1 MKRIKNFED
10 AQKDIKGTPKKLT
23 NKDFNEALFF
33 LNNMHFP
40 PNTKGF
46 FRINV
51 QDPVLAQAPAE
62 PPYLAISVPAQD
74 EVS

>member
-1 MKRIKNFED
+1 MKRIKSFED
-10 AQKDIKGTPKKLT
+10 AQKGIKGTPKKLT
-23 NKDFNEALFF
+23 NKDFKETLFF

-40 PNTKGF
+40 LNTKGF

-51 QDPVLAQAPAE
+51 QNPVLAQEPAE
-62 PPYLAISVPAQD
+62 PPYPATSAPAQD